1 MTRNKTVGLALA
13 GIATLGVLGVSVLSA
28 SGAPR
33 AVDVKTGVQSAAAGV
48 NEGTKAQAP
57 GIAMRPITPVDPSV
71 VGEYGK
77 YGGCTP
83 GYGRAKGG
91 AKGCLPPISP
101 SAVAMGMTEQ
111 EHPWTCVEVR
121 KLLPKGISVSVK
133 GVDPIGLDR
142 NDDGLACGVG
152 D

>member
-1 MTRNKTVGLALA
+1 MTGRKRVALALA
-13 GIATLGVLGVSVLSA
+13 GIATMGVLGASVLSA

-33 AVDVKTGVQSAAAGV
+33 AVDPKTGVQSAATGV
-48 NEGTKAQAP
+48 NDSTKVQAP

-71 VGEYGK
+71 VGDYGK
-77 YGGCTP
+77 FGGCTP
-83 GYGRAKGG
+83 GYGRATG
-91 AKGCLPPISP
+91 AGKGCLPPISP

-111 EHPWTCVEVR
+111 QHPWTCAEVR
-121 KLLPKGISVSVK
+121 VLLPKGISVSVK

-142 NDDGLACGVG
+142 NKDGIACGTG